1 VAKPFYDRLHELNY
15 AGQPLAAGQIYPW
28 DGNQASTDD
37 YALANTGQ
45 VKNLFSFVLPDT
57 AVDPDDTDGDGL
69 PDAWEMLHFGNL
81 DQTADGD
88 YDNDGFTN
96 LQEYEAGSD
105 PAVDYYG
112 GTPPIIEVVSG
123 NDQNYRPGEF
133 LPKPLVVRVKNTAG
147 TPLAGAPV
155 VFTASPEEG
164 LLSPTKDGTADLKPQ
179 IVVLTDAQ
187 GLAQAWLQ
195 CP

>member
-1 VAKPFYDRLHELNY
+1 
-15 AGQPLAAGQIYPW
+15 
-28 DGNQASTDD
+28 
-37 YALANTGQ
+37 
-45 VKNLFSFVLPDT
+45 
-57 AVDPDDTDGDGL
+57 
-69 PDAWEMLHFGNL
+69 MLHFGNL